1 MIEKEEE
8 ELLNKIINSDKTSF
22 KKIFYNYHDSLFRF
36 VFYKINDEDIAKDIT
51 QETFF
56 RVWKMRSKLE
66 SKKSFFSLIAK
77 ISSNICYDYFRHN
90 EVRNRH
96 EGEIIKIIEPNN
108 NNPEKEFLAISLE
121 NQINQIVNKYLPDKC
136 KEIFILSRIEKLSN
150 PDIALKLDISIR
162 TVENQIYRAIK
173 TLKKHLKNYL

>member
-1 MIEKEEE
+1 MIHKSA
-8 ELLNKIINSDKTSF
+8 IIDPK
-22 KKIFYNYHDSLFRF
+22 
-36 VFYKINDEDIAKDIT
+36 
-51 QETFF
+51 
-56 RVWKMRSKLE
+56 
-66 SKKSFFSLIAK
+66 AK

-96 EGEIIKIIEPNN
+96 EGEIIKIVEPDN
-108 NNPEKEFLAISLE
+108 NNPEKEFLAASLE